1 MIVDRYSYT
10 FKNNNTANNMS
21 ITEGEPKFMDL
32 HKQIQEEKAI
42 SLQKWW
48 RKRTN
53 IKELTKIHSY
63 LSSSLSSDDLQDL
76 SNKCHSITKRCKGD
90 GAGLSGG
97 TLIDMLLCDFFTER
111 LPLYSE
117 YHDGES
123 DMKICGVPLSQK
135 KINGKSVIAL
145 DWSKNEAKETSGT
158 KETRL
163 RFASNIMII
172 NLRAERWWKNNPT
185 QTKANI
191 KITYNNI
198 IPSGIYLID
207 KQFCKYFIELSSNN
221 KTNTLIDSQ
230 FVYIMLK
237 RSISQKLYIDLPS
250 PNKALKF
257 NILNAFLQ

>member
-1 MIVDRYSYT
+1 MS
-10 FKNNNTANNMS
+10 NTCDNISATLLQNWWLKKTN
-21 ITEGEPKFMDL
+21 INKL
-32 HKQIQEEKAI
+32 RKIHKYLSI
-42 SLQKWW
+42 SLS
-48 RKRTN
+48 N
-53 IKELTKIHSY
+53 E
-63 LSSSLSSDDLQDL
+63 DLQDL

-117 YHDGES
+117 YHDGEC

-135 KINGKSVIAL
+135 KINGKSIIAL
-145 DWSKNEAKETSGT
+145 DWSKNEATEASKAS
-158 KETRL
+158 KARM

-185 QTKANI
+185 HTKSNI
-191 KITYNNI
+191 KITYNDI

-207 KQFCKYFIELSSNN
+207 KQFCKYFVGLSSNN

-250 PNKALKF
+250 PNKDLKF
-257 NILNAFLQ
+257 NILDAFLQ